1 MSCCNYALTMW
12 QMSKVSKHHHCD
24 NSSTLRTPEVVR
36 RSGTSQGQQNPADC
50 CGRAQALRNQHG
62 TRCCTACWA
71 PFYRARGD
79 IEAVHSMQR
88 LHLTGK
94 GESVSSISQVDIV
107 RDYRVV
113 PARNLG
119 VAPGPM
125 TCIAPAADREQTSR

>member
-1 MSCCNYALTMW
+1 MTERKPYEI
-12 QMSKVSKHHHCD
+12 
-24 NSSTLRTPEVVR
+24 STVPDVV
-36 RSGTSQGQQNPADC
+36 P
-50 CGRAQALRNQHG
+50 
-62 TRCCTACWA
+62 ACWA

-94 GESVSSISQVDIV
+94 GESVSSISQIDIV

-125 TCIAPAADREQTSR
+125 TCIALRPTVNRPLGNLAAERCFYIVDANAESE